1 MPDTTD
7 GDRRRRR
14 RESWRRLGWFVVL
27 YAAGLAVSLG
37 VAGALRALI
46 VGDR

>member
-7 GDRRRRR
+7 DDRRRR

-27 YAAGLAVSLG
+27 YAAGLADSLA
-37 VAGALRALI
+37 VVGALRALI
-46 VGDR
+46 IGDR

>member
-7 GDRRRRR
+7 DDRRRR

-27 YAAGLAVSLG
+27 YAAGLAVSLA
-37 VAGALRALI
+37 VVGALRALI